1 MKSVRVQFVLTE
13 SEYEELKRQAGNISI
28 SKYIKDRVFP
38 KEDSFEVIWE
48 EFTEKLARF
57 PVGKEFSV
65 VDVMTAE
72 RWNTLDK
79 SSKLSLGRLLNKK
92 VKTGEFSD
100 IALTRRSSA
109 NVSLYIKKA

>member
-38 KEDSFEVIWE
+38 KEDSFAVIWE